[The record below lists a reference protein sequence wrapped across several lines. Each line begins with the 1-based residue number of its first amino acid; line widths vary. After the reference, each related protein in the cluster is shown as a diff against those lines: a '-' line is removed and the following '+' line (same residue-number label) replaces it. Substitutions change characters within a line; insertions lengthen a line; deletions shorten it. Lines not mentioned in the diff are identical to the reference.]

1 MSEYHTC
8 TKSIDLGH
16 FDKSQGGLI
25 MTTKHAQRM
34 GSQFTAGKKG
44 VKSTQ
49 VCTLNRKLN
58 IL

>member
-1 MSEYHTC
+1 M
-8 TKSIDLGH
+8 GH